1 MKQGPKHKLCRRL
14 GSCVWGNPKC
24 PSVRRPYSAGQH
36 GNNRR
41 RRKLSTYGEL
51 LLEKQKLRA
60 HYQLTERQLR
70 YVYKQAKAGT
80 GATGEKLLRYLEL
93 RLSSVVYRS
102 GLAPSIFA
110 AKQAVSH
117 RHVLVDGKIVNRG
130 GYRLRP
136 GQVVSI
142 NAEQSP
148 AIAEIARTTDI
159 VPPPYLELDK
169 EHCRVLVARDPLP
182 EEIPAGVEI
191 MRVVEY
197 YAR

>member
-1 MKQGPKHKLCRRL
+1 MKHGPKHKLCRRL

-24 PSVRRPYSAGQH
+24 PSVRRPYSAGAH
-36 GNNRR
+36 GNDRR
-41 RRKLSTYGEL
+41 RGKLSTYGEL

-60 HYQLTERQLR
+60 HYQLSEEQLR
-70 YVYKQAKAGT
+70 FVYQQARAGA
-80 GATGEKLLRYLEL
+80 GATGEKLLRYIEL
-93 RLSSVVYRS
+93 RLSSIVYRS

-117 RHVLVDGKIVNRG
+117 RHILVDGKIVNRG

-142 NAEQSP
+142 NAEKSP
-148 AIAEIARTTDI
+148 AIAAIARSTDI
-159 VPPPYLELDK
+159 VVPPYLELDK
-169 EHCRVLVARDPLP
+169 EHCRVTVAREPLP

>member
-1 MKQGPKHKLCRRL
+1 MKRGPKHKLCRRL

-24 PSVRRPYSAGQH
+24 PSVRRPYCAGQH

-51 LLEKQKLRA
+51 LLEKQKLRT
-60 HYQLTERQLR
+60 HYQLTEQQLR
-70 YVYKQAKAGT
+70 YVYKQAKAGA

-93 RLSSVVYRS
+93 RLSSLVYRS

-130 GYRLRP
+130 AYRVRP
-136 GQVVSI
+136 GQVISL
-142 NAEQSP
+142 NAERSP
-148 AIAEIARTTDI
+148 AIAEIARTSDI

-169 EHCRVLVARDPLP
+169 EHCRVLLGREPLH

-191 MRVVEY
+191 MRVIEY

>member
-14 GSCVWGNPKC
+14 GSCVWGDPKC

-41 RRKLSTYGEL
+41 RRKLSTFGEL
-51 LLEKQKLRA
+51 LLEKQKLRT
-60 HYQLTERQLR
+60 HYQLNERQLR
-70 YVYKQAKAGT
+70 FVYKQAQAGD
-80 GATGEKLLRYLEL
+80 GATGEKLLRYLEQ
-93 RLSSVVYRS
+93 RLSTVVYRS
-102 GLAPSIFA
+102 GLAPTIFA

-117 RHVLVDGKIVNRG
+117 RHILVDGKIVNRG

-136 GQVVSI
+136 GQVVSV
-142 NAEQSP
+142 NAQRSP
-148 AIAEIARTTDI
+148 TIADIARGTDI
-159 VPPPYLELDK
+159 VPPPYLEVDK
-169 EHCRVLVARDPLP
+169 ENCRVLMAREPLP

-191 MRVVEY
+191 MRVVEF